1 MRNVKSNFYFNL
13 IPSNSTDIKDY
24 EITEILKKLASNV
37 GFIKFEKTNT
47 IWDRSAEDDK
57 VKINLCIDVGE
68 IKSRFHT
75 TFWQKLILFWTEY
88 FAVVAV
94 FVFIFNKIKFYLFS
108 RQFLRAW
115 EIIPWK
121 KIY

>member
-1 MRNVKSNFYFNL
+1 MRNVKSNFYFDL
-13 IPSNSTDIKDY
+13 IPNNSTSIEDY
-24 EITEILKKLASNV
+24 EIESINKKLSGNV

-47 IWDRSAEDDK
+47 IWDRSIDDK
-57 VKINLCIDVGE
+57 IRINLCVDIGE

-88 FAVVAV
+88 LAVLLV
-94 FVFIFNKIKFYLFS
+94 FVFIFNKLKFYMFS
-108 RQFLRAW
+108 RQLLRAW
-115 EIIPWK
+115 QIIPWK